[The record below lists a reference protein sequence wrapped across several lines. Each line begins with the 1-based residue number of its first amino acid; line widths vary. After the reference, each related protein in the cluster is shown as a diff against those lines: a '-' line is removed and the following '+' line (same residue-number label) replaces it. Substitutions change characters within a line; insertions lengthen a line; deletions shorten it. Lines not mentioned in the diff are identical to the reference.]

1 MILNNDNVFND
12 GDEEEEDNKVI
23 ATAMIMHDYNN
34 GGNNINNDIQFMF
47 TMVNLVPRVFHLPS
61 PKGIRVMKI
70 SWEQGY
76 TMAVWFTE
84 LVG

>member
-1 MILNNDNVFND
+1 MILNNDNIFND

-47 TMVNLVPRVFHLPS
+47 TMVNLVPRVFHLS
-61 PKGIRVMKI
+61 KGD
-70 SWEQGY
+70 
-76 TMAVWFTE
+76 
-84 LVG
+84 